1 MNNIL
6 IIAAHPDDEW
16 IGCGGSI
23 LKHLKDGDKVKTI
36 FLSDGYSSR
45 NVKDKSRNESAI
57 SLMKEIGAEKPIFFD
72 FPDNRLDSVDLL
84 DVIQKIESVNK
95 HFDPDIIYPHYQ
107 NDLNIDHRIA
117 FQATITA
124 YRPMPGK
131 KKPTIYQ
138 FEVLSSSELA
148 VNNGFNPNTFCDIEA
163 FFEMKISFLKKYY
176 DDEMRDFPHSRSYE
190 TISSLAAFR
199 GSSVG
204 IKSAE
209 AFKLLREVK

>member
-1 MNNIL
+1 MNNVL
-6 IIAAHPDDEW
+6 IVAAHPDDEW
-16 IGCGGSI
+16 IGCGGTI
-23 LKHLKDGDKVKTI
+23 LKHLKNGDKVKTI

-45 NVKDKSRNESAI
+45 NIEDKSRNENAL
-57 SLMKEIGAEKPIFFD
+57 SLMKEIGAEQPIFFD

-84 DVIQKIESVNK
+84 EVIQKIESANK
-95 HFDPDIIYPHYQ
+95 LFEPDIIYTHYHS
-107 NDLNIDHRIA
+107 DLNIDHRIA

-138 FEVLSSSELA
+138 FEVLSSTELA
-148 VNNGFNPNTFCDIEA
+148 IDNGFNPNIFCDVEA
-163 FFEMKISFLKKYY
+163 FFEKKISLLKKYY
-176 DDEMRDFPHSRSYE
+176 DDEIRDFPYSRSYE

-209 AFKLLREVK
+209 GFKLFREIK